1 MLLEIGDIRVAL
13 EKPQKLVHDRFEV
26 QLLGRDQR
34 KALRKIEAHLPAE
47 DGERSGP
54 RPVALGNAV
63 FENVP
68 EKVEI
73 GAHGPGLANP
83 CESEAILPAFA

>member
-13 EKPQKLVHDRFEV
+13 QKPQKLVHDRFEM

-34 KALRKIEAHLPAE
+34 KALREIEAHLPAE

-54 RPVALGNAV
+54 RAVALGDAV
-63 FENVP
+63 FEDVA
-68 EKVEI
+68 EKIEI
-73 GAHGPGLANP
+73 GAHGRSSRFL
-83 CESEAILPAFA
+83 